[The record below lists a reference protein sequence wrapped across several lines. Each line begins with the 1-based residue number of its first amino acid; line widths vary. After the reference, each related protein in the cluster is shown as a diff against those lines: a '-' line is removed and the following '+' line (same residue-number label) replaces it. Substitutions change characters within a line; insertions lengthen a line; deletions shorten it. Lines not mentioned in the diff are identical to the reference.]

1 MGRRAIF
8 TEADLRRVMKV
19 ARENDPRAIVEVT
32 SSGTIRIVPE
42 SASTT
47 RSDVDDWFKHND

>member
-1 MGRRAIF
+1 
-8 TEADLRRVMKV
+8 MKV

-42 SASTT
+42 SAPTT